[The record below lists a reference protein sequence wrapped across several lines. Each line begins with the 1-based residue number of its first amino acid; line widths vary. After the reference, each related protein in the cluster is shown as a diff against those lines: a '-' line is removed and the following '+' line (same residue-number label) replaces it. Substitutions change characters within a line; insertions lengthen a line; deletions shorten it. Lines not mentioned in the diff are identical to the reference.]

1 MILIGIGQLAKKE
14 SPPSPS
20 PSAISEV
27 ALLETEL
34 GSPAY
39 WKALRAT
46 IKKKGR

>member
-14 SPPSPS
+14 LE
-20 PSAISEV
+20 SEV